1 MRLALKGMFWLL
13 IALLA
18 VGLLGAFADAP
29 FGQPRGTVAGWG
41 AGLVLA
47 AALVLVLRGLFK
59 QRQQALNRPRQAG
72 DSSDAVVMPEPA
84 LDPINCQLLDDLT
97 GNDPP

>member
-18 VGLLGAFADAP
+18 VGLLGAFADARL
-29 FGQPRGTVAGWG
+29 GLPRGTVAGWG

-47 AALVLVLRGLFK
+47 TTLLLVLRGLFK
-59 QRQQALNRPRQAG
+59 QRQHVQSRSGQTG
-72 DSSDAVVMPEPA
+72 DASGPVVLDPA
-84 LDPINCQLLDDLT
+84 LDPIDCQVIDDLT
-97 GNDPP
+97 GNDRP